1 MSLYRDVGV
10 VVRTMRLGE
19 ADRIVTLVTPEHGK
33 VRAVAKGV
41 RRTRSRI
48 GARLE
53 PLGHV
58 SLLAWRG
65 RELDVVTQVE
75 AIDSFRA
82 VREDLDRLAPA
93 LMMLEIAD
101 QVAVERHAMPAVFT
115 LLVGALRA
123 LDRTG
128 SAGVLGAFC
137 WKLLVAEGVGP
148 VLEACARCGGPA
160 PLVAFDAAEGGFLCH
175 SCRKGQGVSPGAVA
189 LVRRIL
195 GGDLSRVLAEPRTAA
210 GEELE
215 RLATGAVEHH
225 LERRLRTGR
234 SLSDLTSGGPAPSPS
249 RPSGPI
255 SPHRDPG
262 PSSVATTAP

>member
-1 MSLYRDVGV
+1 MALYRDEGV

-41 RRTRSRI
+41 RRTKSRI

-58 SLLAWRG
+58 ALLAWRG

-82 VREDLDRLAPA
+82 VRDDLERLGPA
-93 LMMLEIAD
+93 LTMLEVAD
-101 QVAVERHAMPAVFT
+101 QVAVERNPMPTVFA

-123 LDRTG
+123 LEATG
-128 SAGVLGAFC
+128 SPGILGAFC

-148 VLEACARCGGPA
+148 VVDRCARCGDDVA
-160 PLVAFDAAEGGFLCH
+160 LVAFDAGEGGFLCR
-175 SCRKGQGVSPGAVA
+175 SCRRGQAVSPAA
-189 LVRRIL
+189 LDLVRQVL
-195 GGDLSRVLAEPRTAA
+195 GGGLAGVLAEPRS
-210 GEELE
+210 GPGDEMEH
-215 RLATGAVEHH
+215 LAIGAVERH
-225 LERRLRTGR
+225 LDRRLRTARHAG
-234 SLSDLTSGGPAPSPS
+234 DLAAPAPE
-249 RPSGPI
+249 
-255 SPHRDPG
+255 
-262 PSSVATTAP
+262 A

>member
-1 MSLYRDVGV
+1 MALYRDEGV

-41 RRTRSRI
+41 RRTKSRI

-75 AIDSFRA
+75 ALETFRG
-82 VREDLDRLAPA
+82 VREDLDLLAQA
-93 LMMLEIAD
+93 LTMLEVAD
-101 QVAVERHAMPAVFT
+101 QVAVERHPMQAVFA

-123 LDRTG
+123 LERTG
-128 SAGVLGAFC
+128 SPSTLGAFC

-148 VLEACARCGGPA
+148 IVEACARCGTAG
-160 PLVAFDAAEGGFLCH
+160 PLVAFDAGEGGLLCRT
-175 SCRKGQGVSPGAVA
+175 CRRGQAVSPGAVA
-189 LVRRIL
+189 LVRRVL
-195 GGDLSRVLAEPRTAA
+195 GGDLAAVLAEEHGPT
-210 GEELE
+210 GDEME
-215 RLATGAVEHH
+215 RLATSAVEHH
-225 LERRLRTGR
+225 LDRRLRTGR
-234 SLSDLTSGGPAPSPS
+234 HGPEWATRPLAGRSAEGRAAPS
-249 RPSGPI
+249 
-255 SPHRDPG
+255 
-262 PSSVATTAP
+262 A